1 MTVISNVGLTREILS
16 NAASK
21 LKQNP
26 SHQGDFADHLKNALQ
41 QVSQAQNEATKVAND
56 FEAGNEVDVVK
67 VMMAREKS
75 SLAFEATLQV
85 RNKLLSAYKDIVSMP
100 V

>member
-1 MTVISNVGLTREILS
+1 MTVISNVGLTRDILA

-26 SHQGDFADHLKNALQ
+26 SGQSDFSDHLKQALQ
-41 QVSQAQNEATKVAND
+41 QVSQAQNEATKLAND